1 MRKQLIGEA
10 RCRELPVRYYLLEDE
25 TDEGR
30 PLYGIQV
37 EYGGERMSIL
47 ELTCS
52 RQRAEALL
60 GLLIRGC
67 VTPVT
72 VRDVVEDWL
81 LM

>member
-10 RCRELPVRYYLLEDE
+10 RCRELPVRYYLLEEAPDN
-25 TDEGR
+25 GR
-30 PLYGIQV
+30 RLYGILV
-37 EYGGERMSIL
+37 EHGGERISLL

-52 RQRAEALL
+52 RRRAEALL